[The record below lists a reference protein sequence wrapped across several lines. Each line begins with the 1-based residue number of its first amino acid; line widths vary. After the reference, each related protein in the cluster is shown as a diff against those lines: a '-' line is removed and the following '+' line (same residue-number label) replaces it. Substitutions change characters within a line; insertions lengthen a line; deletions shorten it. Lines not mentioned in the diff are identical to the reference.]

1 MPRQAHRSEAIVPD
15 LVGYL
20 VVAVPHPDALADLV
34 PALTG
39 LVGTATIRILDLVV
53 VERGL
58 DGAVEVRELE
68 AVESLAGLRAVEGDV
83 GGLLS
88 DHDVELAAYAL
99 RPGTCGVVLVTE
111 DRWAGQLSQAAQ
123 GAGGRIVAGERIPP
137 ARVED
142 VLADRHRG
150 RPEGA

>member
-53 VERGL
+53 VERGP